1 MWLSAIKLAAQAG
14 THIFK
19 KASRDKNAHGGC
31 TNDAC
36 KKDGPG

>member
-14 THIFK
+14 THICK
-19 KASRDKNAHGGC
+19 KRQETKMLMGC